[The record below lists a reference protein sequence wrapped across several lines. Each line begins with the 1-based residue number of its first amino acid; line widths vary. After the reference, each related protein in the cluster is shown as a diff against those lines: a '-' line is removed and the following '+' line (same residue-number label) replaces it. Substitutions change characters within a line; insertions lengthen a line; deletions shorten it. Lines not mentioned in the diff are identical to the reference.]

1 MAITQPLMSMTEPG
15 VNRIADG
22 NASNTRFSG
31 LPNSATFTLQSNGT
45 YTGDGLIFSIDN
57 DWISP
62 KIYANTVYVK
72 VTRDFGPTTGFSGT
86 LGSWIAMSS
95 SRSWSYT
102 NTANNQTLTG
112 FFTAEFS
119 PNSNGTPVTG
129 TAGFSIQA
137 ITGLGGP

>member
-15 VNRIADG
+15 VIRIADG
-22 NASNTRFSG
+22 FCSNSNFSG
-31 LPNSATFTLQSNGT
+31 LPNSATFTLLSNGR
-45 YTGDGLIFSIDN
+45 YLGDGIFTTDLN
-57 DWISP
+57 WISP

-72 VTRDFGPTTGFSGT
+72 VTRDFGTTTGFSGT

-95 SRSWSYT
+95 NRSWSYT

-137 ITGLGGP
+137 TTGLGGP

>member
-15 VNRIADG
+15 VITIEDSFC
-22 NASNTRFSG
+22 SNSNFDG
-31 LPNSATFTLQSNGT
+31 LPNSATFTLQSSGT
-45 YTGDGLIFSIDN
+45 YTGEGILSADN
-57 DWISP
+57 EWISP

-72 VTRDFGPTTGFSGT
+72 VTRDFGTTTGFSGT

-95 SRSWSYT
+95 NRSWSYT
-102 NTANNQTLTG
+102 NTANNQTLSG

>member
-15 VNRIADG
+15 VNIIADG
-22 NASNTRFSG
+22 SCFSSNFG
-31 LPNSATFTLQSNGT
+31 EPNSATFTLQSSGR
-45 YTGDGLIFSIDN
+45 YLGDGVFTTDLN
-57 DWISP
+57 WISP

-72 VTRDFGPTTGFSGT
+72 VTRDFGDLLGFSGT

-95 SRSWSYT
+95 NRSWSYT
-102 NTANNQTLTG
+102 NTANNQTLSG

-129 TAGFSIQA
+129 TLGFSIQA
-137 ITGLGGP
+137 STGLGS